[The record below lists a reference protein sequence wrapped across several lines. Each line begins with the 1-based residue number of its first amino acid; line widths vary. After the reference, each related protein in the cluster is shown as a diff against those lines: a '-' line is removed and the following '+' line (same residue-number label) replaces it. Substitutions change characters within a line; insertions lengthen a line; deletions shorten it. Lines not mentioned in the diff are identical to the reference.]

1 MSTKSLMHKR
11 CGTLRKSLFSTRGF
25 AKIHIQRPFFNN
37 KKGIQKIVVLKIQ
50 MVSTCLNISN
60 CNYNKFNYILR
71 LILQLHLN
79 MERDMSIDF
88 LICNK
93 INSNICKVYKK
104 ME

>member
-71 LILQLHLN
+71 LIFATALEYGERYVDRFFN
-79 MERDMSIDF
+79 MQQ
-88 LICNK
+88 NK
-93 INSNICKVYKK
+93 FKH
-104 ME
+104 M